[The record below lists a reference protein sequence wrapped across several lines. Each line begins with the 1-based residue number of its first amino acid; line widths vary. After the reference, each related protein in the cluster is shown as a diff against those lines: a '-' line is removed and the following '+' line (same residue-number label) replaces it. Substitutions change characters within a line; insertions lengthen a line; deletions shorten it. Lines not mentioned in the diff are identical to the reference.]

1 MILSCL
7 ARERNSLQV
16 HHLKGRG
23 MYRTVSQL
31 EDPSVP
37 YSCLLCWSTAS
48 CRALSNL
55 AVSFLQGPSPARS
68 TEAPSGSLHPSA
80 TSSW

>member
-1 MILSCL
+1 MILSWL

-16 HHLKGRG
+16 TTPEGQG
-23 MYRTVSQL
+23 CVGTVSQL

-68 TEAPSGSLHPSA
+68 TEAPSGSLHPMA